1 MKIYEIR
8 EMNKE
13 EIQKRISE
21 EETNLVDLRFQHE
34 LKNLTN
40 TAKLKLVK
48 KDIAMMKTVLH
59 ERETKEI
66 STEIDKK

>member
-1 MKIYEIR
+1 MKIFEIR
-8 EMNKE
+8 EMNIE
-13 EIQKRISE
+13 EIEKRIVE

-59 ERETKEI
+59 ERSTEDK
-66 STEIDKK
+66 STEIVKQ